1 MARCRRKLE
10 AAVREESSLAAP
22 KQHYAGHPEPTNGS
36 ASIAADIN
44 GEHRIKI
51 SEKSPHMRGL
61 QGRPDTQDGLAQRS
75 DHVDLVAAA
84 PHSEPRNTYGQAA
97 TKVAS
102 QRSQPQPRDTHYPP
116 AGVVAN
122 PRRDPPAGY
131 FGTHSRRDQLTAHT
145 AHVQVQGRPYGK
157 AHPPA
162 QLHQPRDSFAQ
173 AYLFGAGGG
182 RVFHPDAANLP
193 PQTTPAAP
201 IEAGQV
207 VAYRAHGS
215 GVKALRQRDPA
226 AHPNAESAPQEVGA
240 SPSQALQPRCSDAE
254 MAAPACAGGLCL
266 HARGSRAARGGRAGC
281 R

>member
-157 AHPPA
+157 ATPHSHHGTASLKPVCLEQVAGESSTQMRRTCRRRPRPPRQSRRGRSSA
-162 QLHQPRDSFAQ
+162 TAPT
-173 AYLFGAGGG
+173 GA
-182 RVFHPDAANLP
+182 P
-193 PQTTPAAP
+193 
-201 IEAGQV
+201 
-207 VAYRAHGS
+207 
-215 GVKALRQRDPA
+215 
-226 AHPNAESAPQEVGA
+226 
-240 SPSQALQPRCSDAE
+240 
-254 MAAPACAGGLCL
+254 
-266 HARGSRAARGGRAGC
+266 
-281 R
+281 

>member
-1 MARCRRKLE
+1 M
-10 AAVREESSLAAP
+10 REESSLAAP

-157 AHPPA
+157 CRHCTRTTGQHCSSLSVWSRWRA
-162 QLHQPRDSFAQ
+162 S
-173 AYLFGAGGG
+173 
-182 RVFHPDAANLP
+182 LP
-193 PQTTPAAP
+193 PRCGEPAA
-201 IEAGQV
+201 AD
-207 VAYRAHGS
+207 RA
-215 GVKALRQRDPA
+215 R
-226 AHPNAESAPQEVGA
+226 
-240 SPSQALQPRCSDAE
+240 
-254 MAAPACAGGLCL
+254 
-266 HARGSRAARGGRAGC
+266 RA
-281 R
+281 